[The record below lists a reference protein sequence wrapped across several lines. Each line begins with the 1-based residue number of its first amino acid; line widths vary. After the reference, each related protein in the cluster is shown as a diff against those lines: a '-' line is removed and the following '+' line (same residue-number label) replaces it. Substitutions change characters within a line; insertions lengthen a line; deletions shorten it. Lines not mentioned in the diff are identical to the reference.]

1 MVLADAGDLDAA
13 AQAIGWGIFYNAG
26 QTCHAGSRVVVERA
40 LVAPLAE
47 RLVSFAREMAPGDPA
62 DPSTTLGALVS
73 DEHLDGVLER
83 VERAAG
89 DGARLL
95 VGGGRAE
102 PVPGGAYMEPTVLEA
117 LDPADPIVQE
127 EVFGPVLAIQQA
139 DDAEHAV
146 ALANGT
152 GYGLAAA
159 VWSSNITTAHRVA
172 RRLRAGTVWINTFD
186 VSSLA
191 TPFGGVKDSGHGRD
205 RSLHALDAYTHLK
218 TTWVAL

>member
-1 MVLADAGDLDAA
+1 MV
-13 AQAIGWGIFYNAG
+13 
-26 QTCHAGSRVVVERA
+26 
-40 LVAPLAE
+40 
-47 RLVSFAREMAPGDPA
+47 PGDPA
-62 DPSTTLGALVS
+62 DPRPRLARSCPTSTSPGCWA
-73 DEHLDGVLER
+73 R

-89 DGARLL
+89 NGARLL
-95 VGGGRAE
+95 VGGARAE
-102 PVPGGAYMEPTVLEA
+102 PVPGGAYMQPTVLEA

-139 DDAEHAV
+139 DDAEHAI

-159 VWSSNITTAHRVA
+159 VWSSNITTAHRFA

-186 VSSLA
+186 ASSLT